1 MDLAF
6 LQSFCV
12 PTIVGICLC
21 VGYVIKDSLTF
32 IPNKY
37 IPLIMAVL
45 GLSLNVFINNS
56 LTADV
61 ILAGLVSGLA
71 STGTHQIFKEMM
83 KVQEIEDENSSD
95 DSNDHNATS

>member
-1 MDLAF
+1 MSHNRRLWVNVKRILTYFSHYQLIALTVYYNCLRLYIIGAIAMDLAF

-37 IPLIMAVL
+37 IP
-45 GLSLNVFINNS
+45 
-56 LTADV
+56 
-61 ILAGLVSGLA
+61 
-71 STGTHQIFKEMM
+71 
-83 KVQEIEDENSSD
+83 SSWQFLD
-95 DSNDHNATS
+95 YH